1 MKIRLLTFFILL
13 SFGLQAQTKYFSYI
27 SDRRFWSPELLY
39 GYTFKPKMK
48 ETLDGDKRKLSP
60 GQYSF
65 TYSGNYLYVKGADV
79 EGVYSVN
86 NIMPAEYGF
95 KMNLMNA
102 RDPSIQGHLKMI
114 LNDIGQV
121 EAMVLKRSRKEQ
133 EIIFHMPVIT
143 SELKKKEAKYFTDL
157 GEYEVETTDSLWGDK
172 IYPFIVVNE
181 NQYRFQRGDSTYI
194 EFIENYKVIDKRKPI
209 KAPKEKASKKGK
221 KKKGKKGEEVEEVE
235 EEIEDEDLEEA
246 ETDTVPDLVDLTGM
260 SKEELEEYAATDPKV
275 KIEKEYFIVLNTFED
290 QEDGTRK
297 LVADEYQVKGIDE
310 REDARAK
317 EGEERFQIDFTI
329 DGKKHIYMFLLED
342 RTVSS
347 IEMGYDKFL
356 MRGH

>member
-1 MKIRLLTFFILL
+1 MKIKLLTFFILL

-48 ETLDGDKRKLSP
+48 ETIDGEKKKLSP
-60 GQYSF
+60 EQYSF
-65 TYSGNYLYVKGADV
+65 TYSGNYLYVKGSKI

-102 RDPSIQGHLKMI
+102 RDPSIQGHLKMV

-133 EIIFHMPVIT
+133 EIIFHMAVIT
-143 SELKKKEAKYFTDL
+143 SKLNKTEAAYFTDL
-157 GEYEVETTDSLWGDK
+157 GEYEVESVDSLWGDK
-172 IYPFIVVNE
+172 VYPFILKNE
-181 NQYRFQRGDSTYI
+181 SQYRFQREDSTYI
-194 EFIENYKVIDKRKPI
+194 EFIENYKVIDKRKAI
-209 KAPKEKASKKGK
+209 KAPKVKSEKKGK
-221 KKKGKKGEEVEEVE
+221 KKKGEVVEEVE
-235 EEIEDEDLEEA
+235 EEMEE
-246 ETDTVPDLVDLTGM
+246 EEMDTIPGLVDLTVM
-260 SKEELEEYAATDPKV
+260 SKVELEKYAATNSKV
-275 KIEKEYFIVLNTFED
+275 RIEKEYFIILNTFED

-297 LVADEYQVKGIDE
+297 LVADEYQIKGVDE
-310 REDARAK
+310 REDTSAK
-317 EGEERFQIDFTI
+317 EGEERFQVDFTV

-342 RTVSS
+342 RTLSS
-347 IEMGYDKFL
+347 IELGFDKFL

>member
-13 SFGLQAQTKYFSYI
+13 SFGLQAQSKYYSYI

-65 TYSGNYLYVKGADV
+65 TYSGNYLYVKGSDV

-133 EIIFHMPVIT
+133 EIIFHMAVIT
-143 SELKKKEAKYFTDL
+143 NELKKKEAEYFTDL
-157 GEYEVETTDSLWGDK
+157 GEYAVETVDSIWGDK

-194 EFIENYKVIDKRKPI
+194 EFIEKYKVIDKRKPV
-209 KAPKEKASKKGK
+209 KAAKEKPAKKGK
-221 KKKGKKGEEVEEVE
+221 KKKGKGEVVEEVE
-235 EEIEDEDLEEA
+235 EEVDEDLEEM
-246 ETDTVPDLVDLTGM
+246 EQDTVPDLVDLSNMT
-260 SKEELEEYAATDPKV
+260 KAELEEYAATDPKV
-275 KIEKEYFIVLNTFED
+275 KIEKEYFIILNTFED
-290 QEDGTRK
+290 QKDGTRR
-297 LVADEYQVKGIDE
+297 LVADEYQVKGVDQ
-310 REDARAK
+310 REDSRAK
-317 EGEERFQIDFTI
+317 KGEEKYQIDFTI
-329 DGKKHIYMFLLED
+329 DGKKHIYMFLLDD

>member
-48 ETLDGDKRKLSP
+48 ETIDGEKKKLSP
-60 GQYSF
+60 EQYSF
-65 TYSGNYLYVKGADV
+65 TYSGNYLYVKGTGI

-114 LNDIGQV
+114 LNNIGQV

-133 EIIFHMPVIT
+133 EIIFHMAVIT
-143 SELKKKEAKYFTDL
+143 SKLRKSEGKYFTDL
-157 GEYEVETTDSLWGDK
+157 GEYLVESTDSIWGDK
-172 IYPFIVVNE
+172 VYPFIVVNDS
-181 NQYRFQRGDSTYI
+181 QYRFQRGDSTYI
-194 EFIENYKVIDKRKPI
+194 EFIENYKVIDKRKAI
-209 KAPKEKASKKGK
+209 KTPKVKPEKKGK
-221 KKKGKKGEEVEEVE
+221 KKGKGKVEEVE
-235 EEIEDEDLEEA
+235 EEEDEMEET
-246 ETDTVPDLVDLTGM
+246 EMDTIPGLVDLSDM

-275 KIEKEYFIVLNTFED
+275 RIEKEYFIVLNTFED
-290 QEDGTRK
+290 QKDGTRK
-297 LVADEYQVKGIDE
+297 LVADEYQIKGVDE
-310 REDARAK
+310 REDERAK
-317 EGEERFQIDFTI
+317 EGEERFQVDFTV

-342 RTVSS
+342 RTISS
-347 IEMGYDKFL
+347 IELGFDKFL